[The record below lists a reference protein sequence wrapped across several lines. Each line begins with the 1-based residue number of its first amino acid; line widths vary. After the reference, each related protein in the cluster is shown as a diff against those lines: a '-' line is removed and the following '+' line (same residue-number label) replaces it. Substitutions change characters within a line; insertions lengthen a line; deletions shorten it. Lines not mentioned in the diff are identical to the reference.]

1 MNPLDLKTGDLVLFD
16 SDNSG
21 FLKLFDW
28 LIKSATK
35 SDYNHI
41 GIIFKDPTYIK
52 DDLKGLFL
60 YESSWEGTAD
70 PADGKI
76 KLGVQITPLEE
87 VIKNNKGKIF
97 VRKLISES
105 EEKYKQIFSAN
116 NMLDVYQR
124 HNNVNAYDINPKDWV
139 EALFRI
145 DFDPQKTGR
154 FFCSAL
160 VGYVY
165 TKLGILEPNTD
176 WSILRPSDFA
186 IEDENQ
192 HINYINGFT
201 LDDKQIEM
209 MS

>member
-76 KLGVQITPLEE
+76 KLVVQITPLEE

-105 EEKYKQIFSAN
+105 EEKYNQIFSNN
-116 NMLDVYQR
+116 NMLDVY
-124 HNNVNAYDINPKDWV
+124 HASNAKPYDINPKDWV
-139 EALFRI
+139 EAFFRI

-209 MS
+209 MAN